1 MINPIS
7 IILFFLISFF
17 CCSVYSDD
25 LEILLLSTLVVTF
38 TALIIKSELKSKSF
52 FSPLNL
58 YAGLIALHVGLPG
71 IAYSMGVE
79 LISYSPNS
87 EFISTIL
94 IYVLLNLL
102 ALVLVNIFTHNK
114 RTKIRINYLWDDSSV
129 KKIIFS
135 FLVIGVI
142 TRLYL
147 ISNNSYFQIYRG
159 SEYNL
164 TGNVFLSFFMLFE
177 RLPSYALIIIFIH
190 RFSSNVNSKFWINAS
205 YALIVFELLYWFPA
219 ARKEEII
226 STLMYPFII
235 SVILLNKFPSKKIIF
250 FSSLFIILIFPITRF
265 LRIGI
270 FAITL
275 SGGSITNINDIVDIL
290 PEAFNSGKEITQ
302 SKNDGENSNLNRISL
317 LESMSA
323 AARLAENEGYKYG
336 ESYSSILYT
345 LIPRFLWPNKPKT
358 TSGIEFGYQSGITDK
373 NDTSSISVTYLGESY
388 YNFGFFGVII
398 TLIVFLFTNYLYRL
412 AYFRGNLVFLLIFIM
427 ALKPYTYIGG
437 EISPYFTGY
446 LKSLLMFLPVF
457 LLLNYNKIKKTN
469 VWI

>member
-7 IILFFLISFF
+7 IFLFFLIFF
-17 CCSVYSDD
+17 IGCSVYSDD
-25 LEILLLSTLVVTF
+25 IVMLFLSFLVVTF

-58 YAGLIALHVGLPG
+58 YAALITLHIGLPG
-71 IAYSMGVE
+71 IAYSFGVD
-79 LISYSPNS
+79 LIAYSPNS
-87 EFISTIL
+87 NFTSTVL

-102 ALVLVNIFTHNK
+102 VLTIANLFTHNK
-114 RTKIRINYLWDDSSV
+114 RTKIIINYLWKDSNV
-129 KKIIFS
+129 KMIVFS

-205 YALIVFELLYWFPA
+205 YALIAFELIYWFPA
-219 ARKEEII
+219 GRKEEII

-235 SVILLNKFPSKKIIF
+235 SVILLNKFPSKKILF
-250 FSSLFIILIFPITRF
+250 FGSLFIILIFPLTRF
-265 LRIGI
+265 LRIGV
-270 FAITL
+270 FAIAL
-275 SGGSITNINDIVDIL
+275 SGGSITNINDIINIVPQAITDGQ
-290 PEAFNSGKEITQ
+290 NSQ
-302 SKNDGENSNLNRISL
+302 SNNDEGYSNFNRISL
-317 LESMSA
+317 LESTSA
-323 AARLAENEGYKYG
+323 AVRLSEEKGFKYG
-336 ESYSSILYT
+336 SSYSSIFTT

-358 TSGIEFGYQSGITDK
+358 TSGVEFGYESGISGK

-388 YNFGFFGVII
+388 YNFGFFGVFI
-398 TLIVFLFTNYLYRL
+398 TLIVFLFMNHLYRL
-412 AYFRGNLVFLLIFIM
+412 AYFRGNLVFLFIFIM

-437 EISPYFTGY
+437 ELSPYFTGY
-446 LKSLLMFLPVF
+446 LKTLLIFLPVF
-457 LLLNYNKIKKTN
+457 LFLNYNKIKK
-469 VWI
+469 I